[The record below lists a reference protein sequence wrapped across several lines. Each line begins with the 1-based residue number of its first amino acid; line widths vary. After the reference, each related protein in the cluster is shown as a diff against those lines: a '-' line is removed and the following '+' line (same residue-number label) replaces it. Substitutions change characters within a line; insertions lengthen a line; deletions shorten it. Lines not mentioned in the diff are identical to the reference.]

1 MTRGKR
7 PFADF
12 GTSRALE
19 IVPDPGTLQYEG
31 VFNED
36 GIEAV
41 AFEPYR
47 DADAALAHFVGG

>member
-1 MTRGKR
+1 M
-7 PFADF
+7 
-12 GTSRALE
+12 E